1 MAEKLTEGLIKTLKP
16 PHRGSLLIWD
26 TELTGFALRVF
37 APSKTYPGGARTFL
51 LSYWLNGIERRYR
64 IGSWP
69 DWSVMAARAEARGI
83 RQRVDRGEDPA
94 DERRQRREAATMAD
108 LAERY
113 KREHLPRKAQ
123 QSQRDDSTMIG
134 HILRHIGAD
143 RRVADVHNG
152 DIVALH
158 RAITDSGHPVLAN
171 RTVACASG
179 MFSLALKPMAG
190 EDKPWRDQA
199 QGNPC
204 KGIER
209 NPEQAKE
216 RFLSP
221 AEIAAAVEALDAYGR
236 TSAADCVRL
245 IMLTGCRPGEAMC
258 ATWSQFDAQPGF
270 WIKPS
275 THTKQRR
282 EHRLPLSAPAR
293 QLIADIRSRR
303 GDVELG
309 DYVFPGPRPGQHQQ
323 QLRRCWDAV
332 CKHAGLH
339 QARIYDL
346 RHTFAAMGAG
356 GGLGL
361 PLIGRLLGHTQA
373 RTTQRYA
380 HLADDPLREAA
391 DKIASAITKAWQGG
405 KVVKLRGAHEG
416 RRISAQLFSIG
427 TVIPAHHS
435 AGAQGSILGAGVHR
449 AVRPCHV
456 YFRGPRNICS
466 GNRRKREMR

>member
-1 MAEKLTEGLIKTLKP
+1 MAERLTESFVKVLKP
-16 PHRGSLLIWD
+16 PARGSRLIWD
-26 TELTGFALRVF
+26 SELTGFALRAF
-37 APSKTYPGGARTFL
+37 APSKSYPRGARTFL
-51 LSYWLNGIERRYR
+51 LSYWLNGTERRFR

-69 DWSVMAARAEARGI
+69 DWSVMAARAEAREI

-94 DERRQRREAATMAD
+94 SERRERREAPTMID

-113 KREHLPRKAQ
+113 KVEHLTRKSE
-123 QSQRDDSTMIG
+123 QSQHDDGVMIG
-134 HILRHIGAD
+134 HILRHVGAD
-143 RRVADVHNG
+143 RKVAEVHHG

-171 RTVACASG
+171 RTVSCASR
-179 MFSLALKPMAG
+179 MFSLSLKPMAG

-204 KGIER
+204 KGLEK

-221 AEIAAAVEALDAYGR
+221 AEIAAMVEALDAYGR
-236 TSAADCVRL
+236 TSAADCLRL
-245 IMLTGCRPGEAMC
+245 ILVTGCRPGEAML
-258 ATWSQFDAQPGF
+258 ATWEQFDAQPGF

-275 THTKQRR
+275 SHTKQRK
-282 EHRLPLSAPAR
+282 EHRLPLSAPAL
-293 QLIADIRSRR
+293 QLIADIRARR
-303 GDVELG
+303 GEIRPT
-309 DYVFPGPRPGQHQQ
+309 DYVFPGQRSEQPLQ
-323 QLRRCWDAV
+323 QLRTCWDAV
-332 CKHAGLH
+332 CKHAGLTNT
-339 QARIYDL
+339 RIYDL

-391 DKIASAITKAWQGG
+391 DKIATAITGAGKGA
-405 KVVKLRGAHEG
+405 KVVPLK
-416 RRISAQLFSIG
+416 
-427 TVIPAHHS
+427 
-435 AGAQGSILGAGVHR
+435 
-449 AVRPCHV
+449 
-456 YFRGPRNICS
+456 
-466 GNRRKREMR
+466 